1 MKKENAEMK
10 RKRNDRLNKKGEVGA
25 ARVTEVEV
33 EVRVEVEV
41 VEGTGVGVKVE
52 VGAEKD
58 EAEH

>member
-10 RKRNDRLNKKGEVGA
+10 RKGNDRLKKKEEVGA
-25 ARVTEVEV
+25 ARVTEV

-41 VEGTGVGVKVE
+41 VEGTGVAVKVE
-52 VGAEKD
+52 VGVEKD